1 MYPLFKQKIQN
12 SAKNGKVCIEKLTSV
27 LIREVAFQTVWHTVT
42 RNAETVSY
50 NKKAFSGR

>member
-1 MYPLFKQKIQN
+1 MYPLFKQN
-12 SAKNGKVCIEKLTSV
+12 SAKNCKVCIEKLTSV

-50 NKKAFSGR
+50 NQKSFSGR